1 MSGVRGG
8 DRAQW
13 QTIQRV
19 ILPYALPGILT
30 GIIARIILPG
40 KQVGGWF
47 VAILLGLLGAMV
59 GGWIAGLFGLD
70 VYTTF
75 WNFSG
80 WVFALIGSIVVLLLF
95 GLIFGRKRS

>member
-1 MSGVRGG
+1 VGFFAFAV
-8 DRAQW
+8 
-13 QTIQRV
+13 
-19 ILPYALPGILT
+19 LGILT

>member
-1 MSGVRGG
+1 MVR
-8 DRAQW
+8 
-13 QTIQRV
+13 T
-19 ILPYALPGILT
+19 
-30 GIIARIILPG
+30 
-40 KQVGGWF
+40 VG
-47 VAILLGLLGAMV
+47 LSLV

>member
-1 MSGVRGG
+1 MSGDVLGMINQFFVHHRL
-8 DRAQW
+8 QY
-13 QTIQRV
+13 
-19 ILPYALPGILT
+19 L